1 MTICHKVK
9 YHDKIAVMFALS
21 KCKFSQRKGNHKREE
36 KRFYW
41 CEQCKAYHLTSKK

>member
-21 KCKFSQRKGNHKREE
+21 KCKFSQRKGKSQARGKEI
-36 KRFYW
+36 
-41 CEQCKAYHLTSKK
+41 LLV